1 MQSTDTWGDFPNNT
15 KTLFSFLPNYVGIC
29 TIANTMS
36 KNAGMLAQT
45 KAVVPE
51 CPCHCSP
58 HSLPGSLNTL
68 LDKTITFIKF

>member
-1 MQSTDTWGDFPNNT
+1 MLAFVLLQT
-15 KTLFSFLPNYVGIC
+15 
-29 TIANTMS
+29 TMS